1 MSNDIWKIFPL
12 CLSRMKNR
20 FPSKSYRGWHLVI
33 GLLVF
38 VSTTLILGEIAEDI
52 INGEP
57 LTIADAQL
65 NTWLHAHR
73 SPQLTTTFLVI
84 TALGSTLPASCIAVV
99 VGLYL
104 LW

>member
-1 MSNDIWKIFPL
+1 
-12 CLSRMKNR
+12 MKSR
-20 FPSKSYRGWHLVI
+20 FPAQRYLGWHLVI

-38 VSTTLILGEIAEDI
+38 ASTTLVLAKIAEDI

-73 SPQLTTTFLVI
+73 SPQSTTTFLVI
-84 TALGSTLPASCIAVV
+84 TALGSTLPASCVAVV

-104 LW
+104 LWRRQTYWLA